1 MRIVV
6 AADCPPQAWAN
17 GGGTTRDLA
26 LEPRS
31 PGTRAD
37 GPAFDWRLSL
47 ADIDRDGAFSRLP
60 GVDRVFAPVEGA
72 VVLAFDV
79 RGGDG
84 DGDVDADAGADADAD
99 ADADAGAGADA
110 GAEAGAGAGAA
121 RDAEGPPLAFA
132 GEAAPEARRVGTAR
146 CRALNLMLA
155 RGRRA
160 GAMRRVALADGAV
173 LDPNWSRRASVQGA
187 AVRACWL
194 QRGRIA
200 IGEQVLE
207 AGVLLVLESDDAA
220 PRALGA
226 ALLLEVAIGPPGAAP
241 AVPTE
246 TPWTPLTRHHAP
258 TPRTPR

>member
-6 AADCPPQAWAN
+6 AADCAPQPWAN

-26 LEPRS
+26 LEPLP
-31 PGTRAD
+31 PGARAD

-60 GVDRVFAPVEGA
+60 GIDRVFASIEGT
-72 VVLAFDV
+72 VVLAFD
-79 RGGDG
+79 
-84 DGDVDADAGADADAD
+84 APGADADAD
-99 ADADAGAGADA
+99 ADAAPPACDP
-110 GAEAGAGAGAA
+110 
-121 RDAEGPPLAFA
+121 EGPALAFA
-132 GEAAPEARRVGTAR
+132 GEAAPVARRLGGVC

-160 GAMRRVALADGAV
+160 GSMRRVALADGAV
-173 LDPNWSRRASVQGA
+173 LDPHWSRHASARGA

-194 QRGRIA
+194 QRGRLA
-200 IGEQVLE
+200 VGEQMLE
-207 AGVLLVLESDDAA
+207 AGMLLVLEADDAP

-226 ALLLEVAIGPPGAAP
+226 ALLLEAAIGPPGAAP
-241 AVPTE
+241 TAPTE
-246 TPWTPLTRHHAP
+246 TRTHAL

>member
-1 MRIVV
+1 MRVV
-6 AADCPPQAWAN
+6 VGADCAPQPWAN

-31 PGTRAD
+31 PGTTAD

-47 ADIDRDGAFSRLP
+47 ADIDRDGVFSRLP

-72 VVLAFDV
+72 VALVFEA

-84 DGDVDADAGADADAD
+84 DGDADAD
-99 ADADAGAGADA
+99 ADADAFAHADA
-110 GAEAGAGAGAA
+110 DAHAA

-132 GEAAPEARRVGTAR
+132 GEAAPEARRVGAVR

-173 LDPNWSRRASVQGA
+173 LDPDWSRRASTQGA

-194 QRGRIA
+194 QRGRITV
-200 IGEQVLE
+200 GEQVLE
-207 AGVLLVLESDDAA
+207 AGLLLVLESDDAA

-241 AVPTE
+241 TAPTAPTE
-246 TPWTPLTRHHAP
+246 IRTHSPI
-258 TPRTPR
+258 PRTPR

>member
-1 MRIVV
+1 MRVV
-6 AADCPPQAWAN
+6 VGAECVPQPWAN

-31 PGTRAD
+31 PGTTAD

-72 VVLAFDV
+72 VVLAFDAP
-79 RGGDG
+79 GGG
-84 DGDVDADAGADADAD
+84 SERDADAD
-99 ADADAGAGADA
+99 AASEADAARDADAVRN
-110 GAEAGAGAGAA
+110 AA

-132 GEAAPEARRVGTAR
+132 GEAAPEARRVGATR
-146 CRALNLMLA
+146 CRALHLMLA

-160 GAMRRVALADGAV
+160 GAMRRVTLADGAE
-173 LDPNWSRRASVQGA
+173 LDPHWSRRASAQGA

-200 IGEQVLE
+200 VGEQVLE
-207 AGVLLVLESDDAA
+207 AGMLLVLESDDAV

-226 ALLLEVAIGPPGAAP
+226 ALLLEVAIGPAGAAP
-241 AVPTE
+241 TGPTE
-246 TPWTPLTRHHAP
+246 TLEIPETPETRHPAP

>member
-1 MRIVV
+1 VRVV
-6 AADCPPQAWAN
+6 VGAECVPQPWAN

-31 PGTRAD
+31 PGTTAD

-72 VVLAFDV
+72 VALTFDV

-84 DGDVDADAGADADAD
+84 DGDVD
-99 ADADAGAGADA
+99 
-110 GAEAGAGAGAA
+110 AGAA

-173 LDPNWSRRASVQGA
+173 LDPHWSRRASVQGA